1 MSKKLQR
8 SVLSLTLASMLGGC
22 ALFHSETKPA
32 LQPYERWRSENPAPS
47 ASDVDAELAHDFW
60 TAFDDPTLNQLM
72 DLAFVANPDVR
83 IAAANV
89 ENYRARVT
97 ATGADRFPQL
107 GLGAQAARGKG
118 GDFPPKPA
126 NAFSVGLNLTWE
138 IDLWGRLARATDAAR
153 ADLLAQ
159 REVQRG
165 IWLSLASS
173 VAQGYFTLRQLD
185 SQLEI
190 SRSTLAL
197 RKTSLDLF
205 QLRFDGGVI
214 SEVELAQVRSEYEQ
228 AVSAVPQIEAAIGKA
243 ENALSVLLGRNP
255 GPIERGK
262 ALADLRDPDVPAG
275 LPSQLLTRR
284 PDIRSAEAQLAAA
297 DARVD
302 AARLAWFP
310 SISLTGLFGV
320 ASGDL
325 SALFNDGN
333 QVWSGVAGLTQP
345 IFDAGRIGASVDSAR
360 ATREALV
367 AQYQKTVQN
376 AFREVDD
383 ALVSRVKLREQL
395 AASTRQVEAL
405 TRYAELA
412 KLRYENGYTSYLEVI
427 DADRALF
434 SADLNRIATQSAVL
448 GASLEL
454 YRALGGAWM
463 DKRIEAQAKPAG

>member
-1 MSKKLQR
+1 M
-8 SVLSLTLASMLGGC
+8 LS
-22 ALFHSETKPA
+22 
-32 LQPYERWRSENPAPS
+32 
-47 ASDVDAELAHDFW
+47 
-60 TAFDDPTLNQLM
+60 
-72 DLAFVANPDVR
+72 
-83 IAAANV
+83 
-89 ENYRARVT
+89 
-97 ATGADRFPQL
+97 
-107 GLGAQAARGKG
+107 
-118 GDFPPKPA
+118 PPKPA

-165 IWLSLASS
+165 VWLSLASS

>member
-1 MSKKLQR
+1 MRKTTLA
-8 SVLSLTLASMLGGC
+8 LSLVVMLNGC
-22 ALFHSETKPA
+22 ALIHSETKPTLA
-32 LQPYERWRSENPAPS
+32 SPEAWRN
-47 ASDVDAELAHDFW
+47 ASDATSEANTALARDFW
-60 TAFDDPTLNQLM
+60 LAYDDAALNRLM
-72 DLAFVANPDVR
+72 DQALRASPDVR

-97 ATGADRFPQL
+97 ATSADRFPQL
-107 GLGAQAARGKG
+107 GIGAQAARGKG
-118 GDFPPKPA
+118 GDFPPTPVNSFSLGV
-126 NAFSVGLNLTWE
+126 NASWE
-138 IDLWGRLARATDAAR
+138 VDLWGRLARSTDAAR

-165 IWLSLASS
+165 VYLSLAAS
-173 VAQGYFTLRQLD
+173 VAQSYFTLRQLD
-185 SQLEI
+185 TQLEI
-190 SRSTLAL
+190 AQRTLTL
-197 RKTSLDLF
+197 RKESLDLF

-228 AVSAVPQIEAAIGKA
+228 AFAAVPQAQAAIA
-243 ENALSVLLGRNP
+243 RTENALSVLLGRNP

-262 ALADLRDPDVPAG
+262 QLEQLRDPEVPAG
-275 LPSQLLTRR
+275 LPSELLTRR
-284 PDIRSAEAQLAAA
+284 PDIRAAEAQLAAA

-310 SISLTGLFGV
+310 RISLTGLFGV

-325 SALFNDGN
+325 SALFNDGS
-333 QVWSGVAGLTQP
+333 QVWNGVAGLTQP
-345 IFDAGRIGASVDSAR
+345 VFDAGRIGAGVDSAR
-360 ATREALV
+360 ATREAVV

-383 ALVSRVKLREQL
+383 ALVSRVKLREEL
-395 AASTRQVEAL
+395 AALTRQVASL

-412 KLRYENGYTSYLEVI
+412 RLRYENGYTSYLEVI

-434 SADLNRIATQSAVL
+434 SADLNRVSVQAAL
-448 GASLEL
+448 FGASVDL

-463 DKRIEAQAKPAG
+463 DSRIEGAKSAAG